1 MILSIG
7 LNELPHLNIAERV
20 NRWADNV
27 CKYIGWGARWENFE
41 GWVKHTDPREYTE
54 GEDTRLWAN
63 ISGGCFFSDLT
74 EVVSHVS
81 LVSDNIEPYLV
92 VARQLLWTI
101 WSRLITLGRGY
112 HLDELR

>member
-7 LNELPHLNIAERV
+7 LNELPHLSIAERTT
-20 NRWADNV
+20 RWADNV

-63 ISGGCFFSDLT
+63 IAGRSFFSDLT
-74 EVVSHVS
+74 EVVSHVNLGS
-81 LVSDNIEPYLV
+81 KRKNGTIPACRETVALDHLVATDN
-92 VARQLLWTI
+92 
-101 WSRLITLGRGY
+101 
-112 HLDELR
+112 LR